1 MKIIY
6 KYIIFIIQDISI
18 IPRATN
24 VVGRADQI
32 NSKLG
37 QKCSSQ
43 RRAFLTQLAVYLV
56 SPPDN
61 VRRSG
66 Y

>member
-1 MKIIY
+1 MKKSHNTYMKMKIIY

-43 RRAFLTQLAVYLV
+43 RRCLA
-56 SPPDN
+56 D
-61 VRRSG
+61 
-66 Y
+66 